1 MLIKTP
7 EALVKILFL
16 LLAGTTANI
25 LSLDKA
31 IEILSEIYFQPYPEF
46 SKEALYFRYPDFDK
60 WQRPRGPLKIAI
72 QIGHMVDSNSPYEL
86 RKISKIGGIY
96 GSLKEVEINKLI
108 GFEVGKILEER
119 GYEVTILPA
128 IVPENYY
135 ADAFISLHANSTD
148 SNISGFM
155 ISTPFID
162 YSGKAF
168 KLKDALIEEYQKAT
182 GLKFIDEFTSN
193 MTHYYAFNWS
203 KFKRAIHPKTPA
215 VIIEMGNIR
224 NQKDILILILG
235 YKNVALG
242 IANGLEKFVK
252 ENYKDIQ

>member
-7 EALVKILFL
+7 EALLKILLF
-16 LLAGTTANI
+16 LLAGTTSNI

-60 WQRPRGPLKIAI
+60 WQRPEGPLKIAI
-72 QIGHMVDSNSPYEL
+72 QIGHMIDSNPPYEL
-86 RKISKIGGIY
+86 RKVSRTGGVF
-96 GSLKEVEINKLI
+96 GPLKEVEINKLI
-108 GFEVGKILEER
+108 GFEVAKILEEK
-119 GYEVTILPA
+119 GYKVEILPA

-135 ADAFISLHANSTD
+135 ADAFISIHANSTD
-148 SNISGFM
+148 PKVSGFM
-155 ISTPFID
+155 VSTPFVD

-168 KLKDALIEEYQKAT
+168 KLKESIIKEYQKAT
-182 GLKFIDEFTSN
+182 GINFIDEFTEN

-224 NQKDILILILG
+224 NSKDLLILILG

-242 IANGLEKFVK
+242 IANGLEKFVR
-252 ENYKDIQ
+252 ENY